1 MIYSFNIDSMRRT
14 GCSDNVP
21 NSIIEREFERIRQ
34 PQKDFMVANRN
45 HFKKQEEIQEK
56 AREAINEKA
65 ANAMTRIDA
74 IVKRDPQQAMSETGA
89 FRVTASKKGSMGLGR
104 GGREGVGGGLGERRL

>member
-14 GCSDNVP
+14 GWQDNVP

-45 HFKKQEEIQEK
+45 HFKKQEEIQER
-56 AREAINEKA
+56 AREAINDKA
-65 ANAMTRIDA
+65 AQAVARIDA
-74 IVKRDPQQAMSETGA
+74 IVRREPALSETAA
-89 FRVTASKKGSMGLGR
+89 FRVSSVSKKPSMGVTR
-104 GGREGVGGGLGERRL
+104 GGALR